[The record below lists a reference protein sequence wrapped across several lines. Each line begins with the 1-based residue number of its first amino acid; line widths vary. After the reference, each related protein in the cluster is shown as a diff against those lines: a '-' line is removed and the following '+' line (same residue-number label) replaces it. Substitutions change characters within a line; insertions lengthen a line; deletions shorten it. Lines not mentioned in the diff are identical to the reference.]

1 MKKRFTIF
9 TVLSIVSAVFTIIFT
24 SYFCSLTAVNTQFA
38 ENVDEMIVDGT
49 DFTPVLKTGAFFLD
63 LFMNSMLP
71 MIMYILFFIVIT
83 LLNIALFGFYR
94 IFGLRGE
101 LNMSGGEL
109 GLIRRAYII
118 FSVLSAVITLVIALC
133 CILFGT
139 MTANCLFALLF
150 CWQYP
155 LFVWAFC
162 LRKLKRS
169 LSAEISA

>member
-1 MKKRFTIF
+1 MKKRFAIF

-24 SYFCSLTAVNTQFA
+24 SCFCSLTAVNTQFA

-71 MIMYILFFIVIT
+71 VIMYILFFIVIT

-94 IFGLRGE
+94 MFGLRGE
-101 LNMSGGEL
+101 LGVSCSEFRL
-109 GLIRRAYII
+109 TRRAYII
-118 FSVLSAVITLVIALC
+118 FSAASAATTLVIALC

-139 MTANCLFALLF
+139 MAANCLFALLF

-155 LFVWAFC
+155 LFAWTFC
-162 LRKLKRS
+162 LRKLKKS
-169 LSAEISA
+169 LANEISA